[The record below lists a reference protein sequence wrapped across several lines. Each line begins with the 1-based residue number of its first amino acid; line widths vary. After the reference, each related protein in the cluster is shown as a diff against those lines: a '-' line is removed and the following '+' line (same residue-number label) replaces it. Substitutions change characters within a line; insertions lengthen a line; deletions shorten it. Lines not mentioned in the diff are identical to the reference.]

1 MKNRKKFMIFD
12 GNAILHR
19 AWHALP
25 PMTSKGRM
33 VNAVYG
39 FVSIFLKA
47 LKEFSPE
54 FIAVAFDRKEKTFRH
69 EEFA

>member
-1 MKNRKKFMIFD
+1 MHMKNRKKFMIFD

-25 PMTSKGRM
+25 PMMSKGRM

-39 FVSIFLKA
+39 FVSL
-47 LKEFSPE
+47 L
-54 FIAVAFDRKEKTFRH
+54 IARKKLFDTKNLPNINLNV
-69 EEFA
+69 